1 MMRGKLNWY
10 VIGAVALAS
19 ILNLGAP
26 PANAQGIA
34 EKVEV
39 CAGCHG
45 VDGKPIDKL
54 IPAIWGQQL
63 GYLYIQLRDF
73 KRGDRK
79 NEIMQPIASA
89 MERDEMLAIAE
100 YFSKK
105 PWPNLGQPRAPK
117 EVATR
122 ALRANGSG
130 GGTGWPLRQFPGGGH
145 GAAPGGHEQGIHD
158 QNHRRVSLARARQ
171 QSRHVR
177 PDDCHRSAGPCRAGG
192 ISVGTLNGVQGAA
205 SRSRN
210 DVSLLRSAARFPAL
224 SCSDGSAPRANNR
237 LAIPA

>member
-1 MMRGKLNWY
+1 MMCGKLNLY
-10 VIGAVALAS
+10 VIGAIALGS
-19 ILNLGAP
+19 ILNLTP

-45 VDGKPIDKL
+45 VDGKPVDKL
-54 IPAIWGQQL
+54 IPAIWGQQQ

-79 NEIMQPIASA
+79 NEIMQPIASS

-105 PWPNLGQPRAPK
+105 PWPNLGQPQAPK

-122 ALRANGSG
+122 ALRANGSVG
-130 GGTGWPLRQFPGGGH
+130 CTGCHLDQFQGDGTVPR
-145 GAAPGGHEQGIHD
+145 
-158 QNHRRVSLARARQ
+158 LAGMSREYMTKTIDEFRSRARGNNPGMSDLMIATDPQ
-171 QSRHVR
+171 
-177 PDDCHRSAGPCRAGG
+177 D
-192 ISVGTLNGVQGAA
+192 LAA
-205 SRSRN
+205 
-210 DVSLLRSAARFPAL
+210 LEEYL
-224 SCSDGSAPRANNR
+224 SG
-237 LAIPA
+237 L

>member
-1 MMRGKLNWY
+1 MMRGKLNLH
-10 VIGAVALAS
+10 VIGAVALGS
-19 ILNLGAP
+19 ILNLGAL
-26 PANAQGIA
+26 PADAQGIA

-45 VDGKPIDKL
+45 VDGKPADRM

-79 NEIMQPIASA
+79 NEIMQPIASS

-122 ALRANGSG
+122 ALRANSSVGCTG
-130 GGTGWPLRQFPGGGH
+130 CHLDQFQGDGTVPR
-145 GAAPGGHEQGIHD
+145 
-158 QNHRRVSLARARQ
+158 LAGMSREYMTKTIDEFRSRARGNNPGMSDLMIATDPQ
-171 QSRHVR
+171 
-177 PDDCHRSAGPCRAGG
+177 D
-192 ISVGTLNGVQGAA
+192 LAA
-205 SRSRN
+205 
-210 DVSLLRSAARFPAL
+210 LEEYL
-224 SCSDGSAPRANNR
+224 SG
-237 LAIPA
+237 L